1 MEWLQELSWTKLS
14 WFLLLAV
21 VLLVVSIL
29 IKKGIRKSIP
39 SKEQKYTATKWV
51 NFAFYFGLII
61 LGLSIFSDQL
71 DKIGMFFGIAG
82 AGIAFALQELIVSL
96 AGWVYL
102 STSGISKVG
111 DRVKIGEVKGDI
123 IDIGIFTTTLME
135 LGDWVSGD
143 LYNGRIVSMAN
154 SFVFKEKIHNYSSHY
169 PFLWDEIVIP
179 IAHGSNI
186 EAAEEFFGAILNKHQ
201 KQEWN
206 TAGAKWDE
214 MQNLYKIENAKLDPT
229 VSITFDEN
237 WISFTLRYIT
247 NFKTRRS
254 QKHLISKEILT
265 EIPNVV
271 GVKIA
276 SSSLDVS
283 LIKD

>member
-1 MEWLQELSWTKLS
+1 MEWIQQLSWSKLS
-14 WFLLLAV
+14 WFIFLAV
-21 VLLVVSIL
+21 LLLVVSIL
-29 IKKGIRKSIP
+29 VKKWIRKSLP
-39 SKEQKYTATKWV
+39 NKDQKYTASRWV
-51 NFAFYFGLII
+51 NFGFYFGLIVI
-61 LGLSIFSDQL
+61 GLSVFSDQL
-71 DKIGMFFGIAG
+71 DKVGMFFGIAG

-96 AGWVYL
+96 AAWVYL
-102 STSGISKVG
+102 SASGISKVG

-143 LYNGRIVSMAN
+143 LYNGRIVTVAN

-186 EAAEEFFGAILNKHQ
+186 EKAEELFGSILAKHQ
-201 KQEWN
+201 NQERN
-206 TAGAKWDE
+206 TAGANWGE
-214 MQNLYKIENAKLDPT
+214 MQNLYKIENEKLDPT

-247 NFKTRRS
+247 NYKTRRS
-254 QKHLISKEILT
+254 QKHIISKEILT
-265 EIPNVV
+265 EIP
-271 GVKIA
+271 KINDVRIA
-276 SSSLDVS
+276 WGSSDNSK
-283 LIKD
+283 IKE